1 MNRVFI
7 AVTAA
12 VLIIFVHLPRLVR
25 IDTSGCIA
33 GQLSSPTTGLPA
45 RGHVG
50 HFFVEAIMFK
60 RIASLFLCC
69 IIFTGCA
76 AQQTSPN
83 AYRSSEA
90 LRTGSV
96 EVVTVVRVRQV
107 TIVDSDGYMSANS
120 GIPSVV
126 GAVVGG
132 LLGARVIGG
141 GNGRYLAGAMS
152 GTVSA
157 VLAQGVASH
166 MNRRNGLEVIVRK
179 ENGSQIAV
187 TQDADQP
194 FVTGQQ
200 LYLVASGGGYRLTR

>member
-1 MNRVFI
+1 
-7 AVTAA
+7 
-12 VLIIFVHLPRLVR
+12 
-25 IDTSGCIA
+25 
-33 GQLSSPTTGLPA
+33 
-45 RGHVG
+45 
-50 HFFVEAIMFK
+50 MFK